1 MSTNLSQGIDLVKI
15 KIRRCILIDTQ
26 PFTLWI
32 AIGLVLIA
40 VVLLYLL
47 GRRLAP
53 RNPNTDKLKSYACGE
68 DMEGAQAQFYPN
80 AFIFA
85 IYFTI
90 FYILAF
96 VLATAMVTLD
106 QGYEYSA
113 VAAIFAG
120 IGLLGVVTLRR

>member
-1 MSTNLSQGIDLVKI
+1 MLELTNK
-15 KIRRCILIDTQ
+15 
-26 PFTLWI
+26 PYTLWI

-40 VVLLYLL
+40 VLLLYLL

-53 RNPNTDKLKSYACGE
+53 RKPTEDKLKSYACGE
-68 DMEGAQAQFYPN
+68 DMMGGQQQFYPN

-90 FYILAF
+90 FDILAF
-96 VLATAMVTLD
+96 VISTAMVTFTPGANLAETL
-106 QGYEYSA
+106 GFTA

>member
-1 MSTNLSQGIDLVKI
+1 
-15 KIRRCILIDTQ
+15 LIESK
-26 PFTLWI
+26 PYTLWI
-32 AIGLVLIA
+32 ALGLVIVA

-53 RNPNTDKLKSYACGE
+53 HKPTEDKLKSYACGE
-68 DMEGAQAQFYPN
+68 DMSGGKSQFYPN

-90 FYILAF
+90 FDILAF
-96 VLATAMVTLD
+96 VLATAMVTLN
-106 QGYEYSA
+106 QGIEFTA
-113 VAAIFAG
+113 IAAIFAG

>member
-1 MSTNLSQGIDLVKI
+1 M
-15 KIRRCILIDTQ
+15 IDTQ

-32 AIGLVLIA
+32 ALGLVLIA

-47 GRRLAP
+47 GRRIAP
-53 RNPNTDKLKSYACGE
+53 RNPTPAKLKSYACGE
-68 DMEGAQAQFYPN
+68 DMEGGQAQFYPN

-90 FYILAF
+90 FDILAF

-106 QGYEYSA
+106 QGMEYTA
-113 VAAIFAG
+113 IPAIFAG
-120 IGLLGVVTLRR
+120 IGLLGVLTLRR